1 MKRLFSRLDPGYWV
15 AALLPL
21 IGSVLWA
28 AVWGYTHR
36 LHPASYFALW
46 LVAFVV
52 LLLVFEFV
60 KGVQARMKR
69 GENPAMALYHLMGRN
84 RRRYGGY
91 IIHLGVVMVG
101 LGFIGDAYFQ
111 QETQM
116 ALAQGESLTLGEY
129 TLRFDNLESYP
140 GSDGR
145 EVLEATTS
153 LFKNGEFV
161 RTLKP
166 RRDFFVVQRQ
176 PMTISAVYPTPAQD
190 VYVLLIAWEEIGFG
204 SSTFRVYLNPLI
216 SWTWAGGFVLIL
228 GTFIAAWPEGQRQ
241 DKRSYVLKPKQA
253 QPGLLGGD

>member
-1 MKRLFSRLDPGYWV
+1 M
-15 AALLPL
+15 
-21 IGSVLWA
+21 
-28 AVWGYTHR
+28 
-36 LHPASYFALW
+36 
-46 LVAFVV
+46 
-52 LLLVFEFV
+52 
-60 KGVQARMKR
+60 
-69 GENPAMALYHLMGRN
+69 
-84 RRRYGGY
+84 
-91 IIHLGVVMVG
+91 
-101 LGFIGDAYFQ
+101 
-111 QETQM
+111 
-116 ALAQGESLTLGEY
+116 GEY

-204 SSTFRVYLNPLI
+204 SSTFRMYLNPLI

-241 DKRSYVLKPKQA
+241 DKRSYMLKPKQA
-253 QPGLLGGD
+253 QPSLLGGD